1 MIGVIGLGLV
11 GGSMAKA
18 LNQNTDHTVYGYDIN
33 ETISQK
39 AACFCIPFERLRI
52 LLFSLCSKARRSF
65 S

>member
-39 AACFCIPFERLRI
+39 GQIGQRH
-52 LLFSLCSKARRSF
+52 
-65 S
+65 